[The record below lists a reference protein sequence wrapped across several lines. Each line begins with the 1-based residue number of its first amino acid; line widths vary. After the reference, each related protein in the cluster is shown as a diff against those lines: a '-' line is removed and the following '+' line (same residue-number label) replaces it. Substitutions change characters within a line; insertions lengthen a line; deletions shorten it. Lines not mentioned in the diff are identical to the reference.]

1 MVLVR
6 HLLGGVLRRQRLRQ
20 GLTLRE
26 VSLDARVSLGYIS
39 EVERGQKEASSELLA
54 AICSALEVPLSDVLR
69 EVSDEID
76 KLEGVIAPPVRQP
89 RLTKVHSHRIDRAG
103 VDSRHIGTR
112 RIDRSRIES
121 MQLGKARLDTAR
133 TARLETTH
141 LDASHLDTGHLEP
154 ALVESVRVGSP
165 ASDDN
170 LVESGLGDSAPAGA
184 ESNRREVVVA
194 A

>member
-26 VSLDARVSLGYIS
+26 VSIDARVSLGYIS

-54 AICSALEVPLSDVLR
+54 AICAALEVPLSDVLR

-76 KLEGVIAPPVRQP
+76 KIETPLVPATVPSSTI
-89 RLTKVHSHRIDRAG
+89 TKVAPKRIEAPQMDGKLIEGKRIEGKRIETSQIEGPRIDK
-103 VDSRHIGTR
+103 
-112 RIDRSRIES
+112 SRIEAAHVD
-121 MQLGKARLDTAR
+121 KARI
-133 TARLETTH
+133 
-141 LDASHLDTGHLEP
+141 
-154 ALVESVRVGSP
+154 
-165 ASDDN
+165 
-170 LVESGLGDSAPAGA
+170 ESGQIDDGPVEAANSHRA
-184 ESNRREVVVA
+184 VVVA